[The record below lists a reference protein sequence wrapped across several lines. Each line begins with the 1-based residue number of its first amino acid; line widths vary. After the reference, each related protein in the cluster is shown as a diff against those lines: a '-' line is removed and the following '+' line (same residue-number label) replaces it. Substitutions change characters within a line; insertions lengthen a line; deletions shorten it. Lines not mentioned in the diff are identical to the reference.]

1 MGKKK
6 TPSAEERSKQVGE
19 QASQAYQTS
28 LTPSATETAYQPVNN
43 QFQQQYEQAAQRQT
57 QDYGNIMGAYD
68 KFRQNLAG
76 PTKFSFQNVQAQRPA
91 ELGESY
97 GYLREAMPGYRDF
110 AATGGYRP
118 TDIQELR
125 ARGTSPIRAAY
136 GNTMMELDRARALGG
151 NAGAPNY
158 IAALSRAQREMPQQL
173 ADATTNVNAGLADA
187 IRQGKLAGLSGMTNV
202 GGTMGGLSS
211 QEAGRQLSASLAN
224 QGADLQA
231 QQMGEQSLQNRQQM
245 DLAGISGQAGLYGTT
260 PGMASTF
267 GNQALNSWQQRAA
280 MEQARSQFGLG
291 AMDAQIR
298 AAQMQEATKGA
309 PWWQTALGVAGTV
322 APFFSNRKLKTDIK
336 RATPKKV
343 SAFAKQFEKLPLYTW
358 KYKGDKTTH
367 FGPMAQDLKKLG
379 IGDGNVVHPADI
391 FGIAIASGKEAL
403 ANG

>member
-6 TPSAEERSKQVGE
+6 TPSAEDRSKQVGE

-28 LTPSATETAYQPVNN
+28 LTPSATETAYQPVNQ
-43 QFQQQYEQAAQRQT
+43 QFQQQYDQAAQRQT
-57 QDYGNIMGAYD
+57 QDYGKLMSGYD
-68 KFRQNLAG
+68 DFRQRLAA

-97 GYLREAMPGYRDF
+97 GYLREAMPGYREF
-110 AATGGYRP
+110 AQTGGYSP

-125 ARGTSPIRAAY
+125 ARGISPIRAAY

-158 IAALSRAQREMPQQL
+158 IAALSRAQRELPEQL
-173 ADATTNVNAGLADA
+173 ASATTNVNAGLADA
-187 IRQGKLAGLSGMTNV
+187 IRQGKLAGLGGMTNV
-202 GGTMGGLSS
+202 GGTMGGLASG
-211 QEAGRQLSASLAN
+211 EAGRQLQASLAN
-224 QGADLQA
+224 QSADLQA
-231 QQMGEQSLQNRQQM
+231 QGMGEQSLQNRQQM
-245 DLAGISGQAGLYGTT
+245 DLAGLGGQANLFGTS

-280 MEQARSQFGLG
+280 MEQARQQFGLG

-298 AAQMQEATKGA
+298 AAQMQEATKGT

-322 APFFSNRKLKTDIK
+322 APFFSSKHLKTDIK
-336 RATPKKV
+336 RV
-343 SAFAKQFEKLPLYTW
+343 SRRQLTGFAKQFDKLPMYTW
-358 KYKGDKTTH
+358 RYKGDSVRH

-379 IGDGNVVHPADI
+379 IGDGTTVHPADI
-391 FGIAIASGKEAL
+391 FGVALASGKEAL
-403 ANG
+403 AHG

>member
-6 TPSAEERSKQVGE
+6 TPSAEDRSKQVGQ
-19 QASQAYQTS
+19 QAATAYQTS
-28 LTPSATETAYQPVNN
+28 LTPSATEAAYQPVNSG
-43 QFQQQYEQAAQRQT
+43 FQQQYEQAAQRQT

-68 KFRQNLAG
+68 KFRQNLAS
-76 PTKFSFQNVQAQRPA
+76 PTRFSFQNVQAQRPA
-91 ELGESY
+91 EMGEGY

-110 AATGGYRP
+110 AATGGYSP

-151 NAGAPNY
+151 SAGAPNY
-158 IAALSRAQREMPQQL
+158 IAALSKAQREMPGQL
-173 ADATTNVNAGLADA
+173 ADATTNVNAGLAEA
-187 IRQGKLAGLSGMTNV
+187 IRSGKLQGLAGMSGI
-202 GGTMGGLSS
+202 GSTMGGLASG
-211 QEAGRQLSASLAN
+211 EAGRMLQAGIAN

-231 QQMGEQSLQNRQQM
+231 QGMGEQSLQNNQQLN
-245 DLAGISGQAGLYGTT
+245 LAGIGGQANLYGTT

-298 AAQMQEATKGA
+298 AAQMQQQTQGA

-322 APFFSNRKLKTDIK
+322 APFFSSRKLKTDV
-336 RATPKKV
+336 KKV
-343 SAFAKQFEKLPLYTW
+343 PAHKLSAFARQFEKLPLYTW
-358 KYKGDKTTH
+358 RYKGDKTFH
-367 FGPMAQDLKKLG
+367 FGPMAESLKKLG
-379 IGDGNVVHPADI
+379 IGDGTTVHPADI
-391 FGIAIASGKEAL
+391 FGVALASGKESL